1 MYIKKDINLAP
12 HNTFGIDCR
21 ATLFTTITSKEDV
34 EEVFKTIP
42 ENFLILGGGSN
53 ILFTKDFDGL
63 VIKNEIMGIDIL
75 SESETHIKV
84 NVGAGENWH
93 EFVLKAVE
101 NKWAGIE
108 NLSLIPG
115 TVGAA
120 PIQNIGAYG
129 IEAKD
134 VIEEVIF
141 FNIETGKFESLKS
154 DACDFGYRDSVFK
167 NQLKGKILI
176 CSVTFK
182 LNKSFVPHTSYGAIE
197 EILKSKSIT
206 TPSIKDVSDA
216 VIAIRQSKLP
226 DPEEIG
232 NAGSFFKNPVIP
244 NTTFDQL
251 LKKFPDI
258 PHYKVN
264 ENETK
269 IPAGWLIQEA
279 GWKGRRFEHIG
290 IHPKQALV
298 LVNYGGG
305 KGKEIKQLALDI
317 KEDIY
322 EKFGIE
328 ISPEVNMI

>member
-1 MYIKKDINLAP
+1 MK
-12 HNTFGIDCR
+12 
-21 ATLFTTITSKEDV
+21 
-34 EEVFKTIP
+34 
-42 ENFLILGGGSN
+42 NFFHIA
-53 ILFTKDFDGL
+53 FAL
-63 VIKNEIMGIDIL
+63 VV
-75 SESETHIKV
+75 SSV
-84 NVGAGENWH
+84 VVVVSASS
-93 EFVLKAVE
+93 VPAVE
-101 NKWAGIE
+101 DDA
-108 NLSLIPG
+108 P
-115 TVGAA
+115 AA
-120 PIQNIGAYG
+120 NSSPNTCSANTCSSDPHS
-129 IEAKD
+129 AKD

-328 ISPEVNMI
+328 ITPEVNMI